1 MVHLL
6 NRYSKGVSIIAFCIA
21 FSLNGWSSNDKEKVI
36 YAPDILPPDSN
47 NADTGDVDLR
57 YPFQDNSLTPF
68 APNGYTPF
76 SLQNPGNIQSRFEY
90 DPETGNYYYKESLG
104 DKTQFRPETY
114 MTFDEFQDYKFQKS
128 IEDYW
133 GEKVA
138 TESEYNKEDKWSIPP
153 INVESKF
160 FDNVFGGNTID
171 IRPSGSAELIFGVNT
186 SRTDNPAIPEN
197 QRRISTFDFDQR
209 IQLNMIGNIGDK
221 LKLTTNYNTEATFD
235 FENQMKLE
243 YTGYEDEI
251 IQKIEA
257 GNVTLPLQGSLIQGS
272 QSLFGVKTKLQFGR
286 LSVTSVFSQQRG
298 KRSNIQVQG
307 GAQKKEFEIKA
318 DNYDFNRHFFLA
330 HYFRNNY
337 ESAVGSPPLL
347 NSGVNITKLEVWVT
361 NTNFATQNV
370 RNVIAFQDL
379 GESRRMFNP
388 TVNVSG
394 GPLPFNDAND
404 LYTEMANNS
413 DVRGFLQASNYLD
426 SRGYNPRLDYH
437 RIESARKL
445 SPNEYTFEQQLG
457 YISLNQELQPNQ
469 VLAVAFQY
477 TFRGQTY
484 QVGEFSTDG
493 INGSNALLLKM
504 LKSTELNTRIPMWDL
519 MMKNVYSL
527 GAYGVQRDG
536 FIFNIWYLDR
546 TLGVETNFIPEG
558 AIKGEP
564 LIKVTGLD
572 KLDVNGNPQSDGLF
586 DYLENPRI
594 TINPQNGRVY
604 FPVLEPFGST
614 IREALGDPQLA
625 SQYAF
630 DSLYTNTQIDAQVKF
645 PDQNRFTIR
654 GEYQSSSSNEIS
666 LNALNVPEGSVKVT
680 AGGRQ
685 LQENVDYTVDYTLGR
700 VKIINTGLLESG
712 TPINISL
719 ESNSLFNIQTKTLL
733 ATRFDYEVN
742 EDLQF
747 GATIMNLTERPL
759 TQKVNAGDEPMSNT
773 VYGFDG
779 NYRKE
784 SDFITKM
791 VDKIPFIDTKEKS
804 TVEVSGE
811 FAQLIPGVS
820 RAVGR
825 RGTAYIDDFE
835 GSQSTID
842 LRSFIMWNLASTPQ
856 GQPNLFPEGELRDN
870 LASGYNRAKMA
881 WYVIDPLFF
890 RNNNLTPDHIQNNPR
905 MQSNH
910 FMREVFE
917 TEVFPNRQLANGQLA
932 NIPVLD
938 LAFYPSI
945 RGPYNYD
952 LGQPDS
958 TGAVYGAG
966 LNTDGTLQ
974 EPTSRWGGIMRRID
988 QYDFEAANIEFIQ
1001 FWMMDPFNEDYEFEN
1016 DPDQGKLYFNLGN
1029 ISEDVQRDGL
1039 KIIENGLPTDP
1050 AQVQDLTGQEFSN
1063 WGRVTLGQ
1071 QIVNGFDND
1080 PATRQYQDVGL
1091 DGLRNQEERV
1101 FFEDYVA
1108 QAQQL
1113 APDAAQEIENDP
1125 SADDFQYYRT
1135 NFWDNQQA
1143 DVLER
1148 YQFFNGLE
1156 GNSPTSTNTSG
1167 SQMPNAEDINRDNTL
1182 DEIEAYWQYEVDLSP
1197 QAINPSNVGNNYI
1210 TDVLE
1215 TTVNTKDGRSRPIR
1229 WYQFRIPI
1237 RENPQNINGITDFRS
1252 IRFMRMFMRGF
1263 EHPVKLRF
1271 ARLELI
1277 RGEWRRYLSDLDE
1290 NGDYILEEDE
1300 STFAVAAVNIEE
1312 NGNKTPVN
1320 YVLPPDI
1327 EREINVGTTNLQQLN
1342 EQSLSLRVCDL
1353 ADGKAKAAYRNMDLD
1368 VRSYRKI
1375 RLYVHGESSD
1385 PTNPVDSDDLTA
1397 FIRLGTDFENNYYEY
1412 EIPLEIT
1419 PPGRYNGDTEAGR
1432 RQVWPDANRI
1442 TIDFGALQRAKTSRN
1457 RASLEGG
1464 SSVTNQTRY
1473 AFSDG
1478 NATIYIVG
1486 NPNLATVKTIM
1497 LGVRNKKKTLGNVDD
1512 DGLPKCAEVWF
1523 NEMRLTDF
1531 DNISGWAALARVQS
1545 QLADF
1550 ATVSISGSMSTPGW
1564 GNIEDKVSERQRE
1577 TIQQFDASANINMGK
1592 FFGDDSGIKIPM
1604 YVGFSEGR
1612 IKPQFAPLDPDIF
1625 FDEYVEES
1633 FINEDRQDSAR
1644 RVQETRT
1651 IRRSIN
1657 FTNVRKENTNPQ
1669 KKPKFYDV
1677 SNFSL
1682 TYSYSDQLRR
1692 DFNTEFDFNRS
1703 HRGGITYSFN
1713 HNPKNFKPFSKVK
1726 FLRKSKYFALLRDF
1740 NFYVAPKQFGFRT
1753 EFNRNYQESRTRNNQ
1768 PGVVVSIPT
1777 FVNKSFN
1784 WNRAYDMRYDLTR
1797 SLKIDF
1803 QANNRALITEPAGRV
1818 TRDNEDT
1825 YEIWR
1830 DSVWSQIA
1838 DLGTTMNYNHNTNI
1852 NYNLPLNKLPAT
1864 DWISSSVRY
1873 GSSYDWQRALFAA
1886 DSLGNTVQNNAQW
1899 QVNAS
1904 FNMNTLYNK
1913 VGFLREVNRQS
1924 RLKGRGGRNSRSGF
1938 SRRGEQTQ
1946 EAESDSTKTKDKDGM
1961 NFFQHTAKV
1970 LMMLKNINVT
1980 YSNNQGTM
1988 APGYNQSTTVLGMN
2002 PSFNAPGV
2010 GFIFGQQGSFGPDN
2024 QDFMRYAADNDWLV
2038 KQNNLNTAYS
2048 RTYSEQWNFR
2058 ASIEPARDLKVDLS
2072 ATRQLNRNF
2081 QEFFRWNDTLFF
2093 DDGTFDPN
2101 GGFVSESPQS
2111 VGSFSTSYNI
2121 WRTAFENQSDENISP
2136 AFETFSEY
2144 RTLISERLA
2153 SLNPN
2158 AAGNHAEDIGYS
2170 DGYGSGQQEVLLP
2183 AFLAAYSGKSPD
2195 NIGLSPFINIPDPNW
2210 RVTYTGLTKLDF
2222 IKKYFKTFTLNH
2234 SYRSNFNVS
2243 SFRTNVLYEDD
2254 GSGFTEERDPVTGNN
2269 FVPKYEIQT
2278 VTLSEQFAPL
2288 INVDMTW
2295 NNSLITRVEMR
2306 RDRNLSL
2313 SFANSQITESRSNE
2327 LVVGLG
2333 YTFEQVPL
2341 PFQRPSKRNKIKSDL
2356 RLRGDVS
2363 IRDNITIIRKLND
2376 DIKPN
2381 EPTGGQRI
2389 VSLKFTAD
2397 YTLSNKLNLRLF
2409 FDRIVTEPKISLSFP
2424 TANTNA
2430 GVSIR
2435 FTIST

>member
-1 MVHLL
+1 MFAALL
-6 NRYSKGVSIIAFCIA
+6 VI
-21 FSLNGWSSNDKEKVI
+21 SLQSWSTTTLAENMALPEVF
-36 YAPDILPPDSN
+36 PPDSN
-47 NADTGDVDLR
+47 KSDTGKVDLR
-57 YPFQDNSLTPF
+57 YPFQDNTLTPF
-68 APNGYTPF
+68 SNNPYTPF
-76 SLQNPGNIQSRFEY
+76 SLQNPSNIQSRFEY
-90 DPETGNYYYKESLG
+90 DPKTGNYYYKETLG
-104 DKTQFRPETY
+104 EGTRFRPDSY
-114 MTFDEFQDYKFQKS
+114 MTFDEFQDYKFRKS

-186 SRTDNPAIPEN
+186 SRTDNPAIPER

-298 KRSNIQVQG
+298 ERSNIQVQG
-307 GAQKKEFEIKA
+307 GAQTKEFELKA

-337 ESAVGSPPLL
+337 ENAVGSPPLL
-347 NSGVNITKLEVWVT
+347 NSGVNITKIEVWVT
-361 NTNFATQNV
+361 NTNFSTQNV
-370 RNVIAFQDL
+370 RNVVAFQDL
-379 GESRRMFNP
+379 GESARRYNNNI
-388 TVNVSG
+388 NVLGG
-394 GPLPFNDAND
+394 GPLPFNDVND
-404 LYTEMANNS
+404 LYQEVANNS
-413 DVRGFLQASNYLD
+413 EVRGFLQASNYLD
-426 SRGYNPRLDYH
+426 SRNYNPRLDYH

-445 SPNEYTFEQQLG
+445 SENEYSFNNQLG

-493 INGSNALLLKM
+493 VNGSNALILKM
-504 LKSTELNTRIPMWDL
+504 LKSTELNTKVPMWDL

-527 GAYGVQRDG
+527 GAYGVERTN
-536 FIFNIWYLDR
+536 FILNIWYLDR
-546 TLGVETNFIPEG
+546 SLGVETNFISEG
-558 AIKGEP
+558 AIKGVP
-564 LIKVTGLD
+564 LIQVTGLD

-586 DYLENPRI
+586 DYLDNPRI

-604 FPVLEPFGST
+604 FPVLEPFGRT
-614 IREALGDPQLA
+614 LRESFNDPQLA
-625 SQYAF
+625 EQYAF
-630 DSLYTNTQIDAQVKF
+630 DSLYTNTQIDAQNKF
-645 PDQNRFTIR
+645 PNKNRFTIK

-685 LQENVDYTVDYTLGR
+685 LQENIDYTVDYTLGR

-742 EDLQF
+742 DDLQF
-747 GATIMNLTERPL
+747 GATVMNLTERPL
-759 TQKVNAGDEPMSNT
+759 TQKVNVGDEPMSNT

-779 NYRKE
+779 NYRTE
-784 SDFITKM
+784 SDFLTKM

-820 RAVGR
+820 RAVGS

-835 GSQSTID
+835 GSQSEID
-842 LRSFIMWNLASTPQ
+842 MSAFIAWSIASTPQ
-856 GQPNLFPEGELRDN
+856 GQPNLFPEGELRNN
-870 LASGYNRAKMA
+870 LASGYNRAKLA
-881 WYVIDPLFF
+881 WYKIDPLFY
-890 RNNNLTPDHIQNNPR
+890 RNNNLTPDHIRNNPA

-910 FMREVFE
+910 FMREIFQS
-917 TEVFPNRQLANGQLA
+917 EVFPNKQLANGQLA
-932 NIPVLD
+932 NIPVFD
-938 LAFYPSI
+938 LAYYPSR

-958 TGAVYGAG
+958 TGIVYGAG
-966 LNTDGTLQ
+966 LNPDGTLQ
-974 EPTSRWGGIMRRID
+974 DPESRWGGIMRRID

-1001 FWMMDPFNEDYEFEN
+1001 FWMMDPFNEDYEYQN

-1050 AQVQDLTGQEFSN
+1050 AQVQDLTGQDFSN

-1071 QIVNGFDND
+1071 QIVNGFDNNPD
-1080 PATRQYQDVGL
+1080 LRQYQDVGL

-1108 QAQQL
+1108 QASAI
-1113 APDAAQEIENDP
+1113 APAAADEIANDP
-1125 SADDFQYYRT
+1125 SADDFTYYRT
-1135 NFWDNQQA
+1135 GFWDNQQA
-1143 DVLER
+1143 NVLER

-1156 GNSPTSTNTSG
+1156 GNSPTSVNAGG
-1167 SQMPNAEDINRDNTL
+1167 SQRPNAEDINGDNTL
-1182 DEIEAYWQYEVDLSP
+1182 DEIESYWQYELEISP
-1197 QAINPSNVGNNYI
+1197 QAINPANVGNNYI
-1210 TDVLE
+1210 TDVFE
-1215 TTVNTKDGRSRPIR
+1215 TSVNTKDGRNRPIR

-1237 RENPQNINGITDFRS
+1237 RENPENINGITDFRS
-1252 IRFMRMFMRGF
+1252 IRFMRMFLRNF
-1263 EHPVKLRF
+1263 EHPVNLRF
-1271 ARLELI
+1271 ASMELV
-1277 RGEWRRYLSDLDE
+1277 RGEWRRYLGDLDAD
-1290 NGDYILEEDE
+1290 GDYILEEDE

-1368 VRSYRKI
+1368 VRSYKKI
-1375 RLYVHGESSD
+1375 RLYVHGEALD
-1385 PTNPVDSDDLTA
+1385 PNQSLTDEDLTA
-1397 FIRLGTDFENNYYEY
+1397 FVRLGTDFEDNYYEY
-1412 EIPLEIT
+1412 EIPLKIT
-1419 PPGRYNGDTEAGR
+1419 PEGRYNGDTDAGR
-1432 RQVWPDANRI
+1432 RQVWPDANNI
-1442 TIDFGALQRAKTSRN
+1442 VIDFSQLQRAKTSRN
-1457 RASLEGG
+1457 RASLESG

-1473 AFSDG
+1473 QFSDG

-1486 NPNLATVKTIM
+1486 NPNLSTVKTIM
-1497 LGVRNKKKTLGNVDD
+1497 LGVRNKKKTLGNVSD

-1550 ATVSISGSMSTPGW
+1550 ATVSVSASMSTPGW
-1564 GNIEDKVSERQRE
+1564 GSIEDKVSERQRE
-1577 TIQQFDASANINMGK
+1577 TVQQFDASANINMGK

-1604 YVGFSEGR
+1604 YVGYSEGVV
-1612 IKPQFAPLDPDIF
+1612 KPQFAPLEPDIL
-1625 FDEYVEES
+1625 FDDYIDET
-1633 FINEDRQDSAR
+1633 FIDKDRQDSVR

-1657 FTNVRKENTNPQ
+1657 FTNVRKEKTNPQ
-1669 KKPKFYDV
+1669 KKARFYDV

-1682 TYSYSDQLRR
+1682 TYSYSDQFSR
-1692 DFNTEFDFNRS
+1692 DFNTEFDLTRN
-1703 HRGGITYSFN
+1703 HRGGLSYSFN
-1713 HNPKNFKPFSKVK
+1713 NQPKNYRPLSKVK
-1726 FLRKSKYFALLRDF
+1726 FLRKSKYLAILRDF
-1740 NFYVAPKQFGFRT
+1740 NFYVSPKQIGFRT
-1753 EFNRNYQESRTRNNQ
+1753 EFNRNYQESRRRNNQ
-1768 PGVVVSIPT
+1768 PNVEVSIPT

-1784 WNRAYDMRYDLTR
+1784 WNRAYDVRYDLTR
-1797 SLKIDF
+1797 ALKVDF
-1803 QANNRALITEPAGRV
+1803 QANNQALITEPAGRV
-1818 TRDNEDT
+1818 TRDDEDS
-1825 YEIWR
+1825 YETWR

-1838 DLGTTMNYNHNTNI
+1838 DLGTTMNYSHTTNV
-1852 NYNLPLNKLPAT
+1852 NYNLPLNKIPAT

-1873 GSSYDWQRALFAA
+1873 GSGYSWQRALFAA
-1886 DSLGNTVQNNAQW
+1886 DSLGNTIQNNAQW
-1899 QVNAS
+1899 QANAS

-1913 VGFLREVNRQS
+1913 VGFLREINRKS
-1924 RLKGRGGRNSRSGF
+1924 RLNARGGNRGFNPRSGQN
-1938 SRRGEQTQ
+1938 QT
-1946 EAESDSTKTKDKDGM
+1946 ASDSTKTKNKDGL
-1961 NFFQHTAKV
+1961 NFFEHSAKV
-1970 LMMLKNINVT
+1970 LMMLKNVNVT

-1988 APGYNQSTTVLGMN
+1988 VPGYNQRTTVLGMN

-2010 GFIFGQQGSFGPDN
+2010 GFIFGQQGSFGEN
-2024 QDFMRYAADNDWLV
+2024 NEDFIRYAASKDWLV

-2058 ASIEPARDLKVDLS
+2058 ASIEPARDLKIDLS
-2072 ATRQLNRNF
+2072 ATRQMNRNF

-2093 DDGTFDPN
+2093 DNGTFDPN
-2101 GGFVSESPQS
+2101 GGFVSESPQT
-2111 VGSFSTSYNI
+2111 VGSFSVSYNI
-2121 WRTAFENQSDENISP
+2121 WRTAFETQGEDNISD

-2144 RTLISERLA
+2144 RTIISNRLGEEN
-2153 SLNPN
+2153 SEFSS
-2158 AAGNHAEDIGYS
+2158 GGHATDVGYA
-2170 DGYGSGQQEVLLP
+2170 DGYGAGQQEVLIP

-2195 NIGLSPFINIPDPNW
+2195 RIGLSPFINIPDPNW
-2210 RVTYTGLTKLDF
+2210 RITYTGLTKVDF
-2222 IKKYFKTFTLNH
+2222 IKKYFKTFTINH

-2243 SFRTNVLYEDD
+2243 SFRTNVLYEND
-2254 GSGFTEERDPVTGNN
+2254 GDGFTSQRDPVTGNN
-2269 FVPKYEIQT
+2269 FVPEYEIQT
-2278 VTLSEQFAPL
+2278 VTLSEQFSPL
-2288 INVDMTW
+2288 INLDMTW
-2295 NNSLITRVEMR
+2295 NNSLITRFEVR

-2313 SFANSQITESRSNE
+2313 SFANSQVTESRSNE
-2327 LVVGLG
+2327 LIVGLG
-2333 YTFEQVPL
+2333 YTFEKVPL
-2341 PFQRPSKRNKIKSDL
+2341 PFQRPSQRNKIQSDL
-2356 RLRGDVS
+2356 RLRGDIS
-2363 IRDNITIIRKLND
+2363 IRDNVTIIRKLND

-2397 YTLSNKLNLRLF
+2397 YTLSNRLNLRLF
-2409 FDRIVTEPKISLSFP
+2409 FDRMVTEPKISLSFP

-2435 FTIST
+2435 FTISS